1 MLKGLIFTATGAA
14 MTPSSTKKGA
24 RRYRYYVSMDVIK
37 NREPSDAGIPRRLPA
52 DLVEA
57 AVVTEL
63 RRVMRAPS
71 ITAQVIAHLAR
82 EGHAFAEADVIS
94 ALQTFEDVWS
104 QLFPAEQTRIV
115 QLLVRRVTVT
125 VRGAGDRCPD
135 RRRLGR
141 HAGHDG
147 ATKEGGGGMMKPDES
162 IQIFVPLK
170 VRKQN
175 GRPKIMPP
183 ATYLPSE
190 DRTQDPHILRAIG
203 RAWGW
208 RRRMEAGEFNT
219 VTDLAKAVGLAE
231 RHVSRQLRLAYL
243 APGVLKRLVY
253 KREVP
258 AVTLLKLTDVAA
270 LPWHEQP
277 GQVFD

>member
-1 MLKGLIFTATGAA
+1 
-14 MTPSSTKKGA
+14 
-24 RRYRYYVSMDVIK
+24 
-37 NREPSDAGIPRRLPA
+37 
-52 DLVEA
+52 
-57 AVVTEL
+57 
-63 RRVMRAPS
+63 
-71 ITAQVIAHLAR
+71 
-82 EGHAFAEADVIS
+82 
-94 ALQTFEDVWS
+94 
-104 QLFPAEQTRIV
+104 
-115 QLLVRRVTVT
+115 
-125 VRGAGDRCPD
+125 
-135 RRRLGR
+135 
-141 HAGHDG
+141 
-147 ATKEGGGGMMKPDES
+147 MMKPDES
-162 IQIFVPLK
+162 IRILVPLK

-219 VTDLAKAVGLAE
+219 VTDLAKSVGLAE

-270 LPWHEQP
+270 LPWHDQP
-277 GQVFD
+277 ERVFD